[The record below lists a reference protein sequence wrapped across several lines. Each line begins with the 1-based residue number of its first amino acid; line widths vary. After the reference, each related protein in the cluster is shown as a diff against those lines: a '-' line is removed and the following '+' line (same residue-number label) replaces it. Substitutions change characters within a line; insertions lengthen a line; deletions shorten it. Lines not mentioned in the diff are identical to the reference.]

1 MVISMKSVLIGGLAA
16 IVIAIAAGAVLN
28 NMNPTTGEK
37 YSTSN
42 ARLN

>member
-1 MVISMKSVLIGGLAA
+1 MVIPMKSVLIGGLAA

-28 NMNPTTGEK
+28 NMNPTAGEK

-42 ARLN
+42 TRLN